1 MTSSKKIT
9 IWEKL
14 VQEEIL
20 SQDQLQLVLKHSEAT
35 GETIQ
40 KVMIKLGIMTE
51 KELLKY
57 LADFYSIPI
66 LDLSSCTIKKSV
78 VDLIPHSIAS
88 RYLLF
93 PVFKIGNTLT
103 LAVSD
108 PLDFYGQDHVQ
119 RHTQLN
125 VKTVLSTESS
135 IAKAIEQY
143 YGSIDSTHSAAQMK
157 GMEPS
162 SSPHAAQSK
171 VEWVED
177 APIINVVNNMI
188 EQAVDNNASDI
199 HIEPEEKFVRIRLR
213 MDGILNEVSTPPKD
227 VEAGIISR
235 IKIMAGMNI
244 AEKRKPQDGRCKV
257 SVKGKEVD
265 FRISTIPTSFGE
277 NMVIRIL
284 DKGQLILPLEE
295 LGFTSE
301 IEAQWKELIKRPYG
315 ILLVTGPSGS
325 GKTTTLYSSINRIN
339 STDVNIMTV
348 EDPIEYQLDMIR
360 QMQVNAKMD
369 ITFTSG
375 LRSIL
380 RQDPDVIMVGEI
392 RDRDTAEIAIQA
404 ALTGHLVLTTLHT
417 NDAAG
422 ALTRL
427 IEMGIEPF
435 LVSSS
440 VIGVLAQR
448 LVRVLCPACCRKRP
462 LREEDMAIMGI
473 ADKEER
479 NLIMGEP
486 VGCKQCRN
494 KGYMGRVGVFELLP
508 IGGEVRK
515 MIVSKVITE
524 EIRQKGIALGMN
536 TLFENGLE
544 KVVKGITSLQE
555 LLRVSV
561 K

>member
-9 IWEKL
+9 IWDKL
-14 VQEEIL
+14 VQEQIL
-20 SQDQLQLVLKHSEAT
+20 SEDQLQMAIKQGEAT
-35 GETIQ
+35 GDTIQ
-40 KVMIKLGIMTE
+40 KGIIKLGILTE
-51 KELLKY
+51 KELLNY
-57 LADFYSIPI
+57 LADFYSVPI
-66 LDLSSCTIKKSV
+66 LDLSTCTIKKSV
-78 VDLIPHSIAS
+78 VDLIPKAIAS

-103 LAVSD
+103 VAVSD

-125 VKTVLSTESS
+125 VKIVLCTGSS
-135 IAKAIEQY
+135 ISKAIEQY
-143 YGSIDSTHSAAQMK
+143 YGSIDIASSYAQNEMNPAVTEPFST
-157 GMEPS
+157 
-162 SSPHAAQSK
+162 SK
-171 VEWVED
+171 IEWADE

-188 EQAVDNNASDI
+188 EQAVENNASDI

-213 MDGILNEVSTPPKD
+213 MDGILYEISTPPKD

-284 DKGQLILPLEE
+284 DKRQLILPLEQV
-295 LGFTSE
+295 GFTSAME
-301 IEAQWKELIKRPYG
+301 EEWKELIKRPYG
-315 ILLVTGPSGS
+315 ILLVTGPTGS
-325 GKTTTLYSSINRIN
+325 GKTTTLYSSLSRIK
-339 STDVNIMTV
+339 SMDVNIVTV
-348 EDPIEYQLDMIR
+348 EDPVEYQLDLIR
-360 QMQVNAKMD
+360 QMQVNLKMD

-380 RQDPDVIMVGEI
+380 RQDPDVIMVGEV
-392 RDRDTAEIAIQA
+392 RDRDTAEIAVQA

-440 VIGVLAQR
+440 VIGILAQR
-448 LVRVLCPACCRKRP
+448 LVRVLCPHCCKTRAITDEEAAVMGFSV
-462 LREEDMAIMGI
+462 REQRDRTI
-473 ADKEER
+473 
-479 NLIMGEP
+479 GEP
-486 VGCKQCRN
+486 VGCKKCKN
-494 KGYMGRVGVFELLP
+494 KGYMGRVGVFELLSMGP
-508 IGGEVRK
+508 
-515 MIVSKVITE
+515 
-524 EIRQKGIALGMN
+524 EIRKLVLSKAMTDDIRLKGMSLGMK

-544 KVVKGITSLQE
+544 KVFNKMTSLQE